1 MVVARLIKIAFVLLL
16 TVALAGTAY
25 WGYQEHQDKNSVL
38 IKAENNYQ
46 RAFHDLNNNLSNLE
60 DELGK
65 ALAMNSRDLLA
76 PCMANIWRLA
86 YSAQSNL
93 GQLPLT
99 LTPFHK
105 TDQFLAKIADFTY
118 DIGMRDLAAEPLTD
132 KEWKRLKNLHAQA
145 HEVQKEL
152 RNLQSKV
159 ISQNLRWMDVEL
171 AVASEN
177 TELSKDILDGI
188 ETLNKQVE
196 GYIETE
202 WGAEEPKY
210 TEIQSQKGKLIK
222 GQEISKNEALKKVQ
236 AFLGLKGD
244 LDAKVEE
251 AGGREVETYKL
262 RFDHP
267 ERDSTVTVDVSKK
280 GGHILWFLDS
290 RDIEQTEI
298 GLYDAQQKALDFLE
312 QRDITSMVAVESDQ
326 YDNVGIFDF
335 VRVEDEIRIYPDL
348 IRVKVALDNGD
359 IIGYE
364 ALGYVLNHQA
374 DYHISEP
381 KITLEEA
388 KKNVNGNLKVMEEH
402 LSVVELDAGE
412 YQLCYELLGTIENE
426 TYRIFINAENGR
438 EEKVEKMKRAEPIV

>member
-1 MVVARLIKIAFVLLL
+1 MVVARLLKIAFALFL

-25 WGYQEHQDKNSVL
+25 WGYQEHQDKNSIL

-118 DIGMRDLAAEPLTD
+118 DIGMRDLANEPLTD

-145 HEVQKEL
+145 QDVQREL
-152 RNLQSKV
+152 KNLQSK
-159 ISQNLRWMDVEL
+159 IIDQNLRWMDVEL

-177 TELSKDILDGI
+177 IEQSKEILDGI
-188 ETLNKQVE
+188 ETLNKHVE

-202 WGAEEPKY
+202 WGAEESKY
-210 TEIQSQKGKLIK
+210 TELQSQKAKKIPGK
-222 GQEISKNEALKKVQ
+222 EITKEEAVKK
-236 AFLGLKGD
+236 AKTFLGLKGD
-244 LDAKVEE
+244 LNAKVEE
-251 AGGREVETYKL
+251 AGGEEFETFKV

-267 ERDSTVTVDVSKK
+267 ERDSSVSVDVSKK
-280 GGHILWFLDS
+280 GGHVLWFLDS
-290 RDIEQTEI
+290 RNINKTEI
-298 GLYDAQQKALDFLE
+298 GLYDAQQKALEFLKE
-312 QRDITSMVAVESDQ
+312 RDITSMVAVEADQ
-326 YDNVGIFDF
+326 YDNVGVFDF
-335 VRVEDEIRIYPDL
+335 VRVVDEVRIYPDL

-364 ALGYVLNHQA
+364 AQGYVLNHNA
-374 DYHISEP
+374 ALNIPEP

-388 KKNVNGNLKVMEEH
+388 KKNVNGNLNVMEEH
-402 LSVVELDAGE
+402 LSVVELDAGK

-426 TYRIFINAENGR
+426 TYRLFINAENGR
-438 EEKVEKMKRAEPIV
+438 EEKVEKMKQAEPIV